1 MSLRNIQS
9 AGIATKRFSSIYNY
23 DPNDAIPETTWVRN
37 PLWPTVTEPAADGS
51 EEKVVGLYAV
61 WFNRAIDGTGG
72 LIGIEGWL
80 FNDNNGIIDV
90 DWGDGTTGTFNR
102 LSLGP
107 AYHEYDVDNTNLY
120 DAAVTFTDSGNLVT
134 RNGHHYS
141 NGDTLQFYNIQ
152 STTGVSEDT
161 VYYVINATANTFQI
175 STTEGGSAVTLTTDG
190 TASLLPYKVAVVTV
204 THSVSGDYI
213 TNFNLRKNPAW
224 TNNSYGLDWLD
235 VIISLPNAT
244 QIQFENGQVQAFFL
258 ERIKIIAAGT
268 QSLRPALL
276 FGGHINLR
284 VIECP
289 EDMYANTT
297 NFSSAFNNT
306 NIEVAP
312 YLNTSNADNMESMFK
327 GCRSLITIPAY
338 DTSNVINM
346 RQMLSDCF
354 SLLTIPFINTSS
366 CTDMYRMFYASSK
379 LKSVPTFDTSNV
391 TSVRQMFISCS
402 SLEKVQSEWDM
413 TACTNAQQMFNNC
426 NSLKGSVSFTNCG
439 NITTMNAMF
448 SSCYSINAVYIDGLS
463 TSLGTNGLYQMFSFC
478 TDLTKA
484 VFTNCNTSNNT
495 SCYQMF
501 RDCLVLEEA
510 PELDTSS
517 VTNMREMFFR
527 CLKIK
532 KVPLYNTA
540 NVTTMQNMFYTC
552 TLLQTLPKFD
562 LTSCTSLRSFV
573 QYCESLLTLPL
584 LDTSGVVDFNNMVS
598 GNRKLRVFPAYD
610 MSAATSSTN
619 TQAWGLCASLSR
631 IQATGIKYT
640 INIGSTPL
648 NSAELNEVYTN
659 LATVSGQTITVT
671 NCRGVAGDDPTI
683 ATAKGWTVVG

>member
-9 AGIATKRFSSIYNY
+9 AGISTKKLSSIYNY

-51 EEKVVGLYAV
+51 EEKFVGLHAV

-72 LIGIEGWL
+72 LVALEIGMNTSATYDL
-80 FNDNNGIIDV
+80 
-90 DWGDGTTGTFNR
+90 DWGDGTTITTSGNVE
-102 LSLGP
+102 
-107 AYHEYDVDNTNLY
+107 YEYDVDNTNLY
-120 DAAVTFTDSGNLVT
+120 DAAVTFTDSGDLVT

-161 VYYVINATANTFQI
+161 VYYVINATTNTFQI

-190 TASLLPYKVAVVTV
+190 TASLLPYKIAIVTL
-204 THSVSGDYI
+204 TPTSPGDYF
-213 TNFNLRKNPAW
+213 TRLNF
-224 TNNSYGLDWLD
+224 TVHSSFNNISYGLDWLD
-235 VIISLPNAT
+235 IIVSLPNADS
-244 QIQFENGQVQAFFL
+244 IEIRNGYYKMYFL
-258 ERIKIIAAGT
+258 ERIKIIAAAT
-268 QSLRPALL
+268 QIYGPSRL

-289 EDMYANTT
+289 EDMYANAT
-297 NFSSAFNNT
+297 NFSGAFSDT

-312 YLNTSNADNMESMFK
+312 YLNTSNADNMESMFN

-346 RQMLSDCF
+346 RQMLSGCT

-379 LKSVPTFDTSNV
+379 LKSVPTFETSNV
-391 TSVRQMFISCS
+391 TSMQQMFISCS

-413 TACTNAQQMFNNC
+413 TACTNASQMFNNC

-448 SSCYSINAVYIDGLS
+448 SGCYSINAVYIDGLS
-463 TSLGTNGLYQMFSFC
+463 TSLGTNGFYQTFSNC

-495 SCYQMF
+495 SCFQMF
-501 RDCLVLEEA
+501 NNCLVLEEA

-527 CLKIK
+527 CFKIK
-532 KVPLYNTA
+532 KVPLYNTV
-540 NVTTMQNMFYTC
+540 NVTTMQNMFNSC

-562 LTSCTSLRSFV
+562 LTSCTILRSFV

-619 TQAWGLCASLSR
+619 TQAWGLSNSLSR

-671 NCRGVAGDDPTI
+671 GCRGVDADDPTI

>member
-51 EEKVVGLYAV
+51 EEKFVGLYAV

-72 LIGIEGWL
+72 LIGIEAYL
-80 FNDNNGIIDV
+80 FNDNNGILDI

-102 LSLGP
+102 FSLGP

-120 DAAVTFTDSGNLVT
+120 DASVTFTDSGDLVT

-161 VYYVINATANTFQI
+161 VYYVINATTNTFQI

-213 TNFNLRKNPAW
+213 TKFSFRKNPAW
-224 TNNSYGLDWLD
+224 TNVSYGLDWLD

-244 QIQFENGQVQAFFL
+244 QIDFDGGQVQAFFL

-268 QSLRPALL
+268 QSLRPSLL
-276 FGGHINLR
+276 FGAHLNLR

-297 NFSSAFNNT
+297 DFSGAFNNT

-312 YLNTSNADNMESMFK
+312 YLNTSNATGMSAMFT
-327 GCRSLITIPAY
+327 GCRSLLTIPAY
-338 DTSNVINM
+338 DTSNVENM
-346 RQMLSDCF
+346 SNMLSACS
-354 SLLTIPFINTSS
+354 SLMTIPYINTSS
-366 CTDMYRMFYASSK
+366 CTNMNRMFYNSFK
-379 LKSVPTFDTSNV
+379 LKLVPAFETSNV
-391 TSVRQMFISCS
+391 TNMAQMFQSCT
-402 SLEKVQSEWDM
+402 SLQEVQYEWDM
-413 TACTNAQQMFNNC
+413 TACTSSLNMFYLC
-426 NSLKGSVSFTNCG
+426 SSLKGSLSFNNCG
-439 NITTMNAMF
+439 NITTMDAMF
-448 SSCYSINAVYIDGLS
+448 RNCNSINSVYIDGLS
-463 TSLGTNGLYQMFSFC
+463 TSLGTAFPNMFNGCS
-478 TDLTKA
+478 DVTKV
-484 VFTNCNTSNNT
+484 VFTNCDTSTNT
-495 SCYQMF
+495 SCNGMF
-501 RDCLVLEEA
+501 NSCFNLKEA
-510 PELDTSS
+510 PEFDTSS
-517 VTNMREMFFR
+517 VTSMQSMFFN
-527 CLKIK
+527 CTKLE

-540 NVTTMQNMFYTC
+540 NVTTMQGMFDGC
-552 TLLQTLPKFD
+552 SSLETLPKFD
-562 LTSCTSLRSFV
+562 LTSCTNLTSFV
-573 QYCESLLTLPL
+573 RYCDSLLTLPL
-584 LDTSGVVDFNNMVS
+584 LDTSGVQNFATMVS

-610 MSAATSSTN
+610 MNAATSATN
-619 TQAWGLCASLSR
+619 SNPFGLNASLSR

-640 INIGSTPL
+640 INISGLPL

-671 NCRGVAGDDPTI
+671 GCRGVDADDPTI